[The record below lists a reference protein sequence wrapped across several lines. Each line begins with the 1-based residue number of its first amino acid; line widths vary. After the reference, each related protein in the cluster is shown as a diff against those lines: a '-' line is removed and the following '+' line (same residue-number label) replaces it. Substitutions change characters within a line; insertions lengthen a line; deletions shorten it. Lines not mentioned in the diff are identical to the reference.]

1 MIVIH
6 FTWSEYHIWPTFPHN
21 APCIPPFISPFLP
34 SFFFSI
40 FENIIEKPS
49 LLLLLL
55 FRGNVCGPSR
65 YERIANGGRR
75 ENGLCVIL
83 AEEEEEEDNK
93 WARLAFARPLLSRD
107 ENDDFHFSRRLARPS
122 FDDEEKRKK
131 GSPDKRGGTTGGEE
145 EEEAK
150 KEKHLMASQVGGML
164 TNSPI
169 ILSFLLSFRLCGFV
183 KNFWKCLCHIIGQSH
198 TDPAGR

>member
-1 MIVIH
+1 MGASCVRPPGLFSLGMKMMI
-6 FTWSEYHIWPTFPHN
+6 S
-21 APCIPPFISPFLP
+21 ISRADWLVR
-34 SFFFSI
+34 
-40 FENIIEKPS
+40 
-49 LLLLLL
+49 LLMT
-55 FRGNVCGPSR
+55 
-65 YERIANGGRR
+65 
-75 ENGLCVIL
+75 
-83 AEEEEEEDNK
+83 
-93 WARLAFARPLLSRD
+93 
-107 ENDDFHFSRRLARPS
+107 
-122 FDDEEKRKK
+122 KRKGRK
-131 GSPDKRGGTTGGEE
+131 VPPTNEAEPQEEE